1 MKVFGLLLLLC
12 GTVAVPGRAARSQ
25 SDKYGHNVIDNNWD
39 TEIDHHELE
48 TLSCVRLSI
57 FNLQSLRII
66 FTNLLPFRACFVGS
80 VGSNPEILL
89 IFRVREGVRA
99 FHFLTWKVVIFY
111 ISFFYV

>member
-57 FNLQSLRII
+57 FNLEITIIKNHLYKSAAFPRMLCGLRGIQ
-66 FTNLLPFRACFVGS
+66 P
-80 VGSNPEILL
+80 
-89 IFRVREGVRA
+89 
-99 FHFLTWKVVIFY
+99 
-111 ISFFYV
+111 